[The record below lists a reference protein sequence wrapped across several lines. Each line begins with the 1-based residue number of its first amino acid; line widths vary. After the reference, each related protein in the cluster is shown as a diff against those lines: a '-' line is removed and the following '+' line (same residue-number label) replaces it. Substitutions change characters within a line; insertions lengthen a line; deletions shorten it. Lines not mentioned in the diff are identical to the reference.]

1 MQGAFDNSE
10 EQRLERKLQESQAL
24 AAQASRLERE
34 NARLRELLKG
44 QRSAYEYG
52 PLAQVVAPVGDQFT
66 QRIVINVGTEDGV
79 EPNRPV
85 VIGENTLV
93 GRTTEVSKH
102 TAQVMLITDQMFAAG
117 VRIIPPAEFDP
128 ASGELSPAVTAEN
141 VSYGQGFWKPT
152 QGYSGSTLSLKRAEE
167 GDFVVTS
174 GRAGDKELL
183 FPPGLYVG
191 KVEAVSSQ
199 DIEQFK
205 KIVVD
210 PAMNPQDLE
219 EVRVIV
225 DWAGRG
231 GRRLGGAGLRHPR
244 RDRRCDRSA
253 ARRRR
258 GTLPDLR
265 LLLTRLTLIA
275 IVFAVAPLRDLQAVL
290 LGFFGGIL
298 LDALGSDLFGSGR

>member
-1 MQGAFDNSE
+1 VAFFILCVVSVALFTVYVKEGDCAQEQDSCGPLHTVQLGAAEILQPARSVFATLFEPLQRASESVQGAFDNSK
-10 EQRLERKLQESQAL
+10 EQRLERKLRDTQAL
-24 AAQASRLERE
+24 AAEASRLERE

-44 QRSAYEYG
+44 ERSTYEYG
-52 PLAQVVAPVGDQFT
+52 PLARVVAPVGDQFT

-102 TAQVMLITDQMFAAG
+102 TAQVMLVTDQMFAAG
-117 VRIIPPAEFDP
+117 VRIIPPAKFDP
-128 ASGELSPAVTAEN
+128 TSGELSPAVKAED
-141 VSYGQGFWKPT
+141 VSYGQGLLET
-152 QGYSGSTLSLKRAEE
+152 NLEGYFGVDLVSLSARAEE
-167 GDFVVTS
+167 GDYVVTS

-191 KVEAVSSQ
+191 RVEAVSSQ

-225 DWAGRG
+225 DWAGR
-231 GRRLGGAGLRHPR
+231 
-244 RDRRCDRSA
+244 
-253 ARRRR
+253 
-258 GTLPDLR
+258 
-265 LLLTRLTLIA
+265 
-275 IVFAVAPLRDLQAVL
+275 
-290 LGFFGGIL
+290 
-298 LDALGSDLFGSGR
+298 

>member
-1 MQGAFDNSE
+1 VLFTVYVKEGDCTQGGECGPLHTVQLGAAEVLLPVRSVAATVFEPVRETGQRFQNAFDNGE
-10 EQRLERKLQESQAL
+10 EERLRRKLQETEAL

-34 NARLRELLKG
+34 NARLRELLSGK
-44 QRSAYEYG
+44 RSTYEYG

-66 QRIVINVGTEDGV
+66 ERIVINVGTEDGV
-79 EPNRPV
+79 EPNKPV

-102 TAQVMLITDQMFAAG
+102 TAQVMLVTDQIFKAG

-128 ASGELSPAVTAEN
+128 ASGGIAPAVTAED
-141 VSYGQGFWKPT
+141 VSYGQGLLQT
-152 QGYSGSTLSLKRAEE
+152 NLEGYLGVNYVGLSSRAEE

-174 GRAGDKELL
+174 GRAGAKELL

-191 KVEAVSSQ
+191 TVESSSSQ

-210 PAMNPQDLE
+210 PAVNADDLE

-225 DWAGRG
+225 DWAGREG
-231 GRRLGGAGLRHPR
+231 
-244 RDRRCDRSA
+244 
-253 ARRRR
+253 
-258 GTLPDLR
+258 
-265 LLLTRLTLIA
+265 
-275 IVFAVAPLRDLQAVL
+275 
-290 LGFFGGIL
+290 
-298 LDALGSDLFGSGR
+298 

>member
-1 MQGAFDNSE
+1 MGRKKSSAASGLAALFILSVVSVALFTVYVKEGDCSQDQDSCGPLHTVQLGAAEVLQPARSVFATLFEPLQRANESVQGAFDNSE
-10 EQRLERKLQESQAL
+10 EHRLERKLRESQAL

-44 QRSAYEYG
+44 QRAAYEYG
-52 PLAQVVAPVGDQFT
+52 PLARVVAPVGDQFT
-66 QRIVINVGTEDGV
+66 QRIVLNVGTEDGV

-93 GRTTEVSKH
+93 GRTTEVSNH

-141 VSYGQGFWKPT
+141 VSYGQGLLET
-152 QGYSGSTLSLKRAEE
+152 NLEGYFGVDLVSLKARAEE

-210 PAMNPQDLE
+210 PAMDPQDLE

-225 DWAGRG
+225 DWAGREG
-231 GRRLGGAGLRHPR
+231 
-244 RDRRCDRSA
+244 
-253 ARRRR
+253 
-258 GTLPDLR
+258 
-265 LLLTRLTLIA
+265 
-275 IVFAVAPLRDLQAVL
+275 
-290 LGFFGGIL
+290 
-298 LDALGSDLFGSGR
+298 

>member
-1 MQGAFDNSE
+1 VGRKQSSAASGLAALFILSMVSVALFTVYVKEGDCTQQQDACGPLHTVQLGAAEVLQPARSIFATLFGPLQRAGESVQGAFDNSQ
-10 EQRLERKLQESQAL
+10 EQRLERKLQESQDL

-34 NARLRELLKG
+34 NTRLRELLKG
-44 QRSAYEYG
+44 QRAVYEYG

-66 QRIVINVGTEDGV
+66 QRIVLNVGTEDGV

-93 GRTTEVSKH
+93 GRTTEVSNH

-141 VSYGQGFWKPT
+141 VSYGQGLLET
-152 QGYSGSTLSLKRAEE
+152 NLEGYFGIDLVSLKARAEE
-167 GDFVVTS
+167 GDYVVTS
-174 GRAGDKELL
+174 GRAGDRELL
-183 FPPGLYVG
+183 FPPGLYIG
-191 KVEAVSSQ
+191 KIEAVSSQ

-210 PAMNPQDLE
+210 PAMEPQDLE

-225 DWAGRG
+225 DWAGREG
-231 GRRLGGAGLRHPR
+231 
-244 RDRRCDRSA
+244 
-253 ARRRR
+253 
-258 GTLPDLR
+258 
-265 LLLTRLTLIA
+265 
-275 IVFAVAPLRDLQAVL
+275 
-290 LGFFGGIL
+290 
-298 LDALGSDLFGSGR
+298 

>member
-1 MQGAFDNSE
+1 VGRKKSSAASGFAALFVLCLVCIVLFTVYVKEGDCAQERASCGPLHTVQLGAAEILQPARSVFAALFEPLQRAGESVQGAFDNSK
-10 EQRLERKLQESQAL
+10 EQRLESELRNAQSL
-24 AAQASRLERE
+24 AAEASRLERE

-44 QRSAYEYG
+44 ERSTYEYG
-52 PLAQVVAPVGDQFT
+52 PLARVVAPVGDQFT
-66 QRIVINVGTEDGV
+66 QRIIINVGTEDGV

-102 TAQVMLITDQMFAAG
+102 TAQVMLVTDQMFAAG

-128 ASGELSPAVTAEN
+128 ASGELGPAFTSEH
-141 VSYGQGFWKPT
+141 VSYGQGLLET
-152 QGYSGSTLSLKRAEE
+152 NLEGYFGVDLVSLSARAEV
-167 GDFVVTS
+167 GDYVVTS

-191 KVEAVSSQ
+191 KIDVVSSQ
-199 DIEQFK
+199 DTDQFK

-225 DWAGRG
+225 DW
-231 GRRLGGAGLRHPR
+231 
-244 RDRRCDRSA
+244 
-253 ARRRR
+253 
-258 GTLPDLR
+258 
-265 LLLTRLTLIA
+265 
-275 IVFAVAPLRDLQAVL
+275 
-290 LGFFGGIL
+290 
-298 LDALGSDLFGSGR
+298 SGR

>member
-1 MQGAFDNSE
+1 MGRRKSSAASGLAALFILCVASLVLFTVYVKEGDCAQGGECGPLHTVQLGAAEVLLPVRSVAATVFEPVRETGERVQNAFDNGE
-10 EQRLERKLQESQAL
+10 EERLRREVQEAEAL

-44 QRSAYEYG
+44 ERSTYEYG

-66 QRIVINVGTEDGV
+66 ERIVINVGTEDGV
-79 EPNRPV
+79 EPDKPV

-102 TAQVMLITDQMFAAG
+102 TAQVMLVTDQIFKAG

-128 ASGELSPAVTAEN
+128 ASGEVAPAVTSEG
-141 VSYGQGFWKPT
+141 VSYGQGLLQT
-152 QGYSGSTLSLKRAEE
+152 NLEGYLGVNYVGMSSRAED

-191 KVEAVSSQ
+191 TVESATSQ
-199 DIEQFK
+199 DYNQFK
-205 KIVVD
+205 TIVVD
-210 PAMNPQDLE
+210 PAVNADDLE

-225 DWAGRG
+225 DWAGREG
-231 GRRLGGAGLRHPR
+231 
-244 RDRRCDRSA
+244 
-253 ARRRR
+253 
-258 GTLPDLR
+258 
-265 LLLTRLTLIA
+265 
-275 IVFAVAPLRDLQAVL
+275 
-290 LGFFGGIL
+290 
-298 LDALGSDLFGSGR
+298 